1 MGLFDKWRVPRSP
14 FFRRYPVANPEI
26 ILDINQRTV
35 VDRKRG
41 FIYFRIPKAANS
53 TVMLNLAG
61 GELRGK
67 MRELKRLYPRVS
79 TLSRKEVTTLTSR
92 FFLFTVARNPYSRIA
107 SAYLDKVTRGRSAA
121 KVRDRIG
128 LPADAEV
135 SFLEFCR
142 YLQAGGVNDN
152 PHWYRQVDLVPCGPE
167 LLHFIGR
174 VENLSADLDY
184 ILSRINGERPRE
196 HASWVPHRTGADTR
210 LQKLYCA
217 ESIEIVQSLYRGDFE
232 AFGYSPDFL
241 CREA

>member
-1 MGLFDKWRVPRSP
+1 VGLFDKWRVPRSP
-14 FFRRYPVANPEI
+14 FFHRYPVADPEM

-35 VDRKRG
+35 VDRQRG
-41 FIYFRIPKAANS
+41 FIYFRSPKAANS

-67 MRELKRLYPRVS
+67 MRDLKRLYPRVS
-79 TLSRKEVTTLTSR
+79 TLSRREVTSLASR
-92 FFLFTVARNPYSRIA
+92 FFLFAVARNPYSRIV
-107 SAYLDKVTRGRSAA
+107 SAYLDKVTRGRSAV
-121 KVRDRIG
+121 KVRERIG

-167 LLHFIGR
+167 LLHFIGH
-174 VENLSADLDY
+174 VENLSADLEY
-184 ILSRINGERPRE
+184 ILARVNGEKPLE
-196 HASWVPHRTGADTR
+196 QASWVPHRTGADGR
-210 LQKLYCA
+210 LQEFYCP
-217 ESIEIVQSLYRGDFE
+217 ESIEIVRSLYCSDFD

-241 CREA
+241 HR